1 MSAVSRR
8 FARVVLALLPAMII
22 LSIAFQAVVGSDGL
36 MRRHVRERQL
46 ASVQTA
52 TTTISSEN
60 LRLRREIRLLQESP
74 DAVRREAFEVLY
86 MAPAGSVIYVFP
98 GEAAERTTR

>member
-1 MSAVSRR
+1 MPAVSRR

-46 ASVQTA
+46 ASVQT
-52 TTTISSEN
+52 TTTMISSEN

-74 DAVRREAFEVLY
+74 DAVRREAFEELY
-86 MAPAGSVIYVFP
+86 MAPKGSVIYVFP
-98 GEAAERTTR
+98 GEAAERATR